1 MQVYKYRS
9 ALPKDKTLKRLAPED
24 CLFLK
29 TFSFPKTI
37 SLSED
42 YLFLKTFSLSK
53 DCLFSE
59 DFLIF

>member
-9 ALPKDKTLKRLAPED
+9 ALPKDKTLKRLPPED

-42 YLFLKTFSLSK
+42 YLFLKTFS
-53 DCLFSE
+53 
-59 DFLIF
+59 